1 MNDLLEVR
9 DLRSARSPEEG
20 AQSAGE
26 QLLSLS
32 ATRHILEDPHTRI
45 VRRAIDANW
54 LYEAR
59 NSKTS
64 AGWNPF
70 RGEIYIAD
78 NSVVGQWLD
87 DPAIDLRVLNENDLF
102 LPEFAFLLHDY
113 LHVFGARTI
122 AELRPEL
129 EFGHGEL
136 DPARLEEH
144 AFVLVVTEAV
154 ATVGLDYWDLC
165 CRNLGRELDIGSAFA
180 RLTVSYQTSLEPEY
194 RRYCEDFTA
203 QTPDFFGLI
212 ARFYCTGAFPGFDGE
227 ALRRSP
233 VTLGWLR
240 HELLYGGSQ
249 RRYSRQWLNHLAG
262 IQPDQLGALDA
273 PIEIPDWGEAV
284 IKELGARLWA
294 KVKQG
299 DACTPAAHWDPERA
313 WRAPQRGPIDFR
325 FTNLAG
331 FEDLDV
337 EIERRGVLETSRA
350 QWREQLLRSRRYP
363 IGDRDAIA
371 AVSALAHSQDHA
383 VVAWAAKQLPA
394 YVGAK
399 RSEHEPLD
407 MFFLK

>member
-1 MNDLLEVR
+1 MNEPLQLIDM
-9 DLRSARSPEEG
+9 SGARPSERQVQG
-20 AQSAGE
+20 AGD
-26 QLLSLS
+26 QLAALS
-32 ATRHILEDPHTRI
+32 ATRHILQDPHTRI
-45 VRRAIDANW
+45 VRRSIDANW
-54 LYEAR
+54 LYETR
-59 NSKTS
+59 SSKTS

-78 NSVVGQWLD
+78 NSLVAQWLD
-87 DPAIDLRVLNENDLF
+87 DPSMDLRVLNENDLF
-102 LPEFAFLLHDY
+102 LPEFAFLLHDH
-113 LHVFGARTI
+113 LHIFGARTI

-129 EFGHGEL
+129 AFGHGTL

-165 CRNLGRELDIGSAFA
+165 CRNLGRELDIGTSFA
-180 RLTVSYQTSLEPEY
+180 RLTVSYQASLEPEY

-249 RRYSRQWLNHLAG
+249 RRYSRQWLQHLAG
-262 IQPDQLGALDA
+262 VQHYDAGALEA
-273 PIEIPDWGEAV
+273 PIEIPDWGEDV
-284 IKELGARLWA
+284 IEELGERLWA
-294 KVKQG
+294 KVKHG
-299 DACTPAAHWDPERA
+299 DPWLPGAQHAPEQA
-313 WRAPQRGPIDFR
+313 WRAPQRGPIDCR

-331 FEDLDV
+331 FADA
-337 EIERRGVLETSRA
+337 ERELARRSVLEPSRP

-363 IGDRDAIA
+363 IGDPDAIA
-371 AVSALAHSQDHA
+371 AVNTLIHSPDHA
-383 VVAWAAKQLPA
+383 VVAWAANQLPA
-394 YVGAK
+394 YG
-399 RSEHEPLD
+399 RSEDEPLD